1 MKYNK
6 VKRVFDI
13 ITGLFAITISVF
25 ELLDY
30 TSISAYYGINIDDEN
45 IKLRLIINMIKSIVM
60 ALTHMIPGIIL
71 CNKPKLLNGKFDL
84 KLGIRIALFVSM
96 LSLFFINIHFVSGRY
111 SNIVA
116 ALSLIGIAPGIA
128 AISLSANKN
137 V

>member
-25 ELLDY
+25 EMFDY
-30 TSISAYYGINIDDEN
+30 TLISDYGIDIE
-45 IKLRLIINMIKSIVM
+45 IVKLSLIVNMIKSIVM
-60 ALTHMIPGIIL
+60 ALTHIILGILL
-71 CNKPKLLNGKFDL
+71 CNKPKLLKGEFDL
-84 KLGIRIALFVSM
+84 KIGVRIALFVSM
-96 LSLFFINIHFVSGRY
+96 LSLFFINLHFVSGRY